1 MQTLPCVEPSVATGQ
16 AHGLPQVRL
25 QTHFN
30 ARGLDVLAGN
40 VLALRELNDSTHSA
54 VDMEQK
60 AAVESGG
67 DDSAARMGR
76 VQ

>member
-40 VLALRELNDSTHSA
+40 VLALRELNDSTHPS

-60 AAVESGG
+60 VAVKIGGG
-67 DDSAARMGR
+67 DSATRLGR
-76 VQ
+76 GQ